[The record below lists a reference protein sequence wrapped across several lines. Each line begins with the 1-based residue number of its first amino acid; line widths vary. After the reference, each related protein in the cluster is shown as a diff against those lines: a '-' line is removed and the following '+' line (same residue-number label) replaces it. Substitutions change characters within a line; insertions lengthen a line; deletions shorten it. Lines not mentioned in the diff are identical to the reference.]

1 MGRHSEETMSKPT
14 VISTFSGPGGSSL
27 GYERADCDVRVALD
41 CAPGKFSNYIP
52 ETYRRN
58 HLSTTFIEQDARKT
72 TPKELLDAAGLEK
85 GELDVLDG
93 SPPCS
98 PFSGANTQKAW
109 GDHESGTLFD
119 RYTHFVEE
127 LQPRCFVAENVP
139 DLAQGKTKGYYKT
152 LCSNLRD
159 AGYNLTVQNID
170 AAYLGAAHHR
180 RRLMFICVRKDV
192 GTPPTIKPTRRP
204 TTVQEAW
211 EGLDDVG
218 DTEYV
223 RKKAERSTVYK
234 WIKKLPAD
242 AKTSTADVRTDDSES
257 FFQQRRLS
265 YRKPAF
271 TFTHNPI
278 NFIHPSENRYLTIPE
293 VKRLIGIPDNYE
305 LPNDYSNAWECA
317 IRCLP
322 PCLLE
327 TIANKLQQSVL
338 K

>member
-1 MGRHSEETMSKPT
+1 MSRPT

-27 GYERADCDVRVALD
+27 GYEDADCDVRVALD

-58 HLSTTFIEQDARKT
+58 HPDTTFVEQDART
-72 TPKELLDAAGLEK
+72 TSAQELLDAAGLEK
-85 GELDVLDG
+85 GELDILDG

-98 PFSGANTQKAW
+98 PFSGANTKKTW

-119 RYTHFVEE
+119 RYTYFVEE

-180 RRLMFICVRKDV
+180 RRLMFIGVREDI
-192 GTPPTIKPTRRP
+192 GQPPTIKPTRRP
-204 TTVQEAW
+204 TTVKEAW
-211 EGLDDVG
+211 GGLTNDE
-218 DTEYV
+218 TEKLKM
-223 RKKAERSTVYK
+223 KKRFENTEEYQFA
-234 WIKKLPAD
+234 KKLPAD
-242 AKTSTADVRTDDSES
+242 ATTSVAEIRDDDKSWG
-257 FFQQRRLS
+257 FTTMRLA
-265 YRKPAF
+265 YRKPSPTLAARR
-271 TFTHNPI
+271 NSY
-278 NFIHPSENRYLTIPE
+278 IHPSEDRYLTLAE
-293 VKRLIGIPDNYE
+293 GKRLTGLPDDYE
-305 LPNDYSNAWECA
+305 CPNWETV

-322 PCLLE
+322 PILLE
-327 TIANKLQQSVL
+327 TIANELQDKVL
-338 K
+338 S